1 IDESSFLQIVW
12 QLFIAD
18 GVEDQ
23 PQVAARLPLFGR
35 AIWLHSFQTV
45 EYLPHQLIARTL
57 GLHQPIVDLTRPT
70 HPRRH
75 WRFSGF
81 TDTDWVTINAAAMQ
95 DWEAGGTEVTSD
107 AASNT
112 AYVGA
117 FREHYRT
124 HLHLGSSAEVPP
136 VLS

>member
-1 IDESSFLQIVW
+1 MNFFLQIVW
-12 QLFIAD
+12 QPFTDD
-18 GVEDQ
+18 GVEGQ
-23 PQVAARLPLFGR
+23 PQVIAGLPLFGR
-35 AIWLHSFQTV
+35 AIWLHSFRTV

-57 GLHQPIVDLTRPT
+57 GLHHPVVDLTRPT

-81 TDTDWVTINAAAMQ
+81 VDTDWVTANAAAIQ

-107 AASNT
+107 ATSSA
-112 AYVGA
+112 AYVES

-124 HLHLGSSAEVPP
+124 R
-136 VLS
+136 